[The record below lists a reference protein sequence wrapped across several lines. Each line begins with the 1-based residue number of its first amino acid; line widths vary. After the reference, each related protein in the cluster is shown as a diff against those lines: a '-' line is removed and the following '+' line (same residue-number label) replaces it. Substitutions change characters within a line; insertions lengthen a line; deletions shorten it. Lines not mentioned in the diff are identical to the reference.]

1 MDRPLIMATTL
12 TDTDT
17 MQMDDPYVEDDLTFT
32 DEQLRI
38 YLAGH
43 RSMFTV
49 KEIAVLDELYEESKH
64 DNIENKAVIRWKT
77 PLLNNH

>member
-32 DEQLRI
+32 DEQLLI

-64 DNIENKAVIRWKT
+64 DNIENKVVIRWKT

>member
-64 DNIENKAVIRWKT
+64 DNIENKVVITWKT

>member
-17 MQMDDPYVEDDLTFT
+17 MQMDDPYVEDDLTLT

-64 DNIENKAVIRWKT
+64 DNIENKVVIRWKT

>member
-64 DNIENKAVIRWKT
+64 DNIENKVVIRWET

>member
-64 DNIENKAVIRWKT
+64 DNIKNKVIIRWKT

>member
-32 DEQLRI
+32 HEQLRI

-64 DNIENKAVIRWKT
+64 DNIENKVVIRWKT

>member
-64 DNIENKAVIRWKT
+64 DNIEYKVVIRWKT
-77 PLLNNH
+77 HLLNNH

>member
-12 TDTDT
+12 TDTNT

-32 DEQLRI
+32 DDQLRV

-64 DNIENKAVIRWKT
+64 DNIENKVVIRWKT

>member
-43 RSMFTV
+43 RNMFTV

-64 DNIENKAVIRWKT
+64 DNIENKVVIRWKT

>member
-12 TDTDT
+12 TERDT

-64 DNIENKAVIRWKT
+64 DNIENKVVIRWKT

>member
-32 DEQLRI
+32 DNQLRV

-64 DNIENKAVIRWKT
+64 DNIENKVVIRWKT